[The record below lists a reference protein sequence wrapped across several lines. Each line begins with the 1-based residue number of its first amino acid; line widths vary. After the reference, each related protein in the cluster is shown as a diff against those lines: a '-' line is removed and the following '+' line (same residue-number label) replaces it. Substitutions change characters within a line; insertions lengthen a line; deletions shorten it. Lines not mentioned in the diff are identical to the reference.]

1 MSSGKLLLFIVAFLP
16 ILSWFTLRFFRY
28 SQTFYNFCYR
38 LFPILYL
45 INLFQASNFF
55 VKEFYFFTISESIRG
70 ISLSLYADKISIL
83 FLFLVGFIWLFFAFY
98 SKRFFEINIDK
109 NANYF
114 KEFFVLIISFL
125 SLLILSKNLFTIL
138 FFYVCI
144 IVSSHF
150 FGIKYFHK
158 IETKFTKFFTFL
170 LYFESFLIFL
180 ATVATFKING
190 QIEFIDK
197 IILPLNYDEFYH
209 GIIFL
214 LFFFGLFLAMVVPF
228 YIFFKNIKFDGLSL
242 FVIFLMAY
250 AFSSGFVFL
259 KIINYIFG
267 IKGFAVLAKVYGTKF
282 FEYLFVINIAITSFF
297 IFKERDLKASSF
309 FLFVHQFN
317 FLIFS
322 ILTHLSGKF
331 NYAFISFFSFI
342 INFILIFFCL
352 ASFEMYFKK
361 SNEKSYAGLLN
372 LMPVTSC
379 ILFFAILSLTG
390 LAPSIAMI
398 DKFFLITH
406 IVKNKL
412 YFSLFIY
419 LLNFITLLVFA
430 IKIIRIFLTKE
441 VEGVNSKKIIIAKKI
456 DLDSNLIL
464 SILSVAIVGLGGLI
478 FFSYIIQF
486 LSFYEPIKG

>member
-1 MSSGKLLLFIVAFLP
+1 
-16 ILSWFTLRFFRY
+16 
-28 SQTFYNFCYR
+28 
-38 LFPILYL
+38 
-45 INLFQASNFF
+45 
-55 VKEFYFFTISESIRG
+55 
-70 ISLSLYADKISIL
+70 
-83 FLFLVGFIWLFFAFY
+83 
-98 SKRFFEINIDK
+98 
-109 NANYF
+109 
-114 KEFFVLIISFL
+114 
-125 SLLILSKNLFTIL
+125 L

-180 ATVATFKING
+180 ATVATFKMNG

-214 LFFFGLFLAMVVPF
+214 LFFFGLFLAMVAPF

-259 KIINYIFG
+259 KIVSYIYG

-282 FEYLFVINIAITSFF
+282 FEYLFVINIGITSFF

-322 ILTHLSGKF
+322 ILIHLAGKF
-331 NYAFISFFSFI
+331 NYAFISFLAFI

-352 ASFEMYFKK
+352 ANFEIYFKK
-361 SNEKSYAGLLN
+361 SNEKNYKGLFY
-372 LMPVTSC
+372 LMPITSC
-379 ILFFAILSLTG
+379 ILFFSIFSLTG
-390 LAPSIAMI
+390 LSPSISTV
-398 DKFFLITH
+398 DKFFI
-406 IVKNKL
+406 IFYIIKNKL
-412 YFSLFIY
+412 YFSLIIY
-419 LLNFITLLVFA
+419 FLNFITLLAFS
-430 IKIIRIFLTKE
+430 IKIIKIFLNKE
-441 VEGVNSKKIIIAKKI
+441 VDNSNSKKLAIAKKI
-456 DLDSNLIL
+456 DFDSSLIL
-464 SILSVAIVGLGGLI
+464 SILSIAIVSFVGLI